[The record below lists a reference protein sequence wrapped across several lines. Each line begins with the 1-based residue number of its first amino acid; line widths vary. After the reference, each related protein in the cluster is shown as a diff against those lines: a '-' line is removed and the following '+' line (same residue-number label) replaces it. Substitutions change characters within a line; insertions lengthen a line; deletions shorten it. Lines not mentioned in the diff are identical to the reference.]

1 MAMNRI
7 PGHNIYVGGIL
18 AVKNKA
24 ALAKANIT
32 HILSV
37 LQISQ
42 PDETF
47 GPYHHHCI
55 DVDDV
60 SDENLLQHFPFA
72 VRFIQSGLD
81 AGGGVFVHCAMGKSR
96 SAAICI
102 AYLLHRQPGV
112 LTPQSALEIIRVG
125 RPLCEPNEGFMEQ
138 LSLYQQMGCPD
149 NFVDHPLYSR
159 WLYHREVQE
168 SVACGRA
175 PEMDSVRYEDEQPH
189 RQQDSDRMTEIKC
202 RKCRRKLAATPSIA
216 PHEGEKSECAHVF
229 LHPLSWMRSSLFPSA
244 TESPEPRYAPDGPL
258 SGRLTCPNSACG
270 HNIGKFAWAG
280 MQCSCATWVVPAI
293 GVAKARVD
301 IVDRVNT
308 PRGPGNLPPAA
319 LGIRMPP
326 GMRPNDPGPG
336 RGNL

>member
-1 MAMNRI
+1 M
-7 PGHNIYVGGIL
+7 
-18 AVKNKA
+18 
-24 ALAKANIT
+24 AKANIT

-55 DVDDV
+55 DADDV

-81 AGGGVFVHCAMGKSR
+81 AGGGVFVHWLVRCHLAAQSPDLVSYSAMGKSR

-102 AYLLHRQPGV
+102 AYLLHRQPGE
-112 LTPQSALEIIRVG
+112 LTPQSALEIVRGG

-149 NFVDHPLYSR
+149 NVVGHPLYSR
-159 WLYHREVQE
+159 WLYQREVQE

-175 PEMDSVRYEDEQPH
+175 PEMNSVRYEDEQPH

-202 RKCRRKLAATPSIA
+202 RKCRL
-216 PHEGEKSECAHVF
+216 V
-229 LHPLSWMRSSLFPSA
+229 LL
-244 TESPEPRYAPDGPL
+244 
-258 SGRLTCPNSACG
+258 
-270 HNIGKFAWAG
+270 
-280 MQCSCATWVVPAI
+280 
-293 GVAKARVD
+293 
-301 IVDRVNT
+301 
-308 PRGPGNLPPAA
+308 
-319 LGIRMPP
+319 
-326 GMRPNDPGPG
+326 
-336 RGNL
+336 RGNRILPC